1 MKTAKELY
9 EMSMA
14 IGKATR
20 AYHKAVEDNLKE
32 SGKEHNVIGDDEDYD
47 GIYLKVRE
55 DDAVDT
61 ILVDKVRWNNEGNCV
76 EYHCSVWNYETT
88 DNWTPISWL
97 GDDIDYIYN
106 NIEW

>member
-20 AYHKAVEDNLKE
+20 AYHKAVDDNLKE
-32 SGKEHNVIGDDEDYD
+32 SGKVHNVIGDDDEYD
-47 GIYLKVRE
+47 GIYLKLRD

-61 ILVDKVRWNNEGNCV
+61 CLVDKVRWNKGLNCS
-76 EYHCSVWNYETT
+76 EFHCSEWDYETA
-88 DNWTPISWL
+88 DDWTPVSWL
-97 GDDIDYIYN
+97 GENIDYIYN